1 MARRQLKIVRLLEPE
16 LCLECRFANMA
27 DVEGADGTMKRM
39 IYCRR
44 LDCDNWD
51 FTTAEAAKSVHIEG
65 EEAA

>member
-1 MARRQLKIVRLLEPE
+1 MRLLEPE

-27 DVEGADGTMKRM
+27 DVEGADGTVKRM

-51 FTTAEAAKSVHIEG
+51 FTTAEPARSVHVEG
-65 EEAA
+65 DEEAA